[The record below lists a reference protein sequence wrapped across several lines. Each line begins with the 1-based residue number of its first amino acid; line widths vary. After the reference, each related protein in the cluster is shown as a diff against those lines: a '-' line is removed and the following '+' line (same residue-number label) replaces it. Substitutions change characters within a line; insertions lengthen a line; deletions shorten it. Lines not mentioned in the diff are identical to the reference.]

1 MPDNKAASQRGA
13 AALSVGGLHKV
24 LADNMMILMMVMAVM
39 SVMMVMMVVMV
50 IVVMM
55 VMSYH

>member
-24 LADNMMILMMVMAVM
+24 LADNMVILMMVMAVM

-55 VMSYH
+55 VT